1 MNKSYRK
8 EITIPSGTAIWMVT
22 ELGFDYKDEDGNNII
37 PSDKEELCKGF
48 LREFL
53 KSIGYDSVRF
63 GSVSENPYG
72 KVDFV
77 KWGNAGWIF

>member
-8 EITIPSGTAIWMVT
+8 EITIPSATVIWMVT

-48 LREFL
+48 
-53 KSIGYDSVRF
+53 
-63 GSVSENPYG
+63 
-72 KVDFV
+72 
-77 KWGNAGWIF
+77 